1 MKVYRLLWVVTGLAA
16 GSVLANGGPVVA
28 NPSPWFEPNVGQ
40 APGGV
45 RFIARARGYSVA
57 FDGNGSAAYAP
68 GARADGAN
76 PVIWMRFVGARR
88 SPEAAGEGS
97 LPGVTRYY
105 SGAANES
112 GREARHYAAIRYRE
126 VYPGIDLRWR
136 SREEHIEY
144 EFRLAPGVDP
154 KTIRIRFSGGHG
166 VRMDENGDL
175 VVATGSGALRYRRPE
190 AWQAVEGRLT
200 PVQVQFRIESGA
212 VGFATGPYDPG
223 RELIIDPVLLY
234 STYLG
239 GSGYDAACAVA
250 ADAAGNTYVTGSTGS
265 FDFPGSGFA
274 GTVRRTYA
282 VFITKLSA
290 NGSQVLYTVILAST
304 GNDTGRAVALDGSG
318 NVWVAGIAGG
328 AGFPVTS
335 NALYGSFGGA
345 QDAFVARIDSTGHLA
360 YATYLGGSGVDAA
373 MGIAVDTSGA
383 VYVAGYTASVNFPT
397 TYGAPQTSF
406 RGGFSDAFL
415 LKLNS
420 AGTALLYSTLL
431 GGTGTDTAASVAVDA
446 NGDAC
451 IAGSTDSP
459 NLSTNSALQASLAG
473 NNDVLLACLNP
484 SGTAWNFVTYLG
496 GSGPDEAN
504 GIALNSAG
512 DIYLTG
518 DTFSPNFPVTAGAY
532 QKTSRG
538 NYDAFV
544 MKLNPA
550 GSAILFS
557 TYLGGSGSDSGT
569 AIAVDTAGNAWIG
582 GYTASVDFPAT
593 DGSTF
598 HGYYDCFIGQVRADG
613 AALMSASYVGGG
625 GDDRCL
631 GVTLAG
637 VGKIVF
643 VGYTGSPDFPAT
655 SGALQSSPPPG
666 YNAFVVSN
674 QIPVIAPPASA
685 AFVKTDSTAQG
696 TWKGVYGADGSAIAN
711 DSANYP
717 SYAQVALS
725 GQSAATWANSTSD
738 LRALQKY
745 AGADRIASTWWAWS
759 SFNIDVNITDGNMHQ
774 VALYCLDWDYDG
786 RSERIDVLDAVSGN
800 VLDSRA
806 ISGFTTGVYLVWN
819 IGGHIIFRVTL
830 TGPANAVVS
839 GIFFGGAAATGPAS
853 TTFLRS
859 DATTEGAWKTAYG
872 AGGSIVVNDSAHY
885 PGYAQ
890 VAVSGQSAT
899 TWASSTSDLRA
910 LQKYAA
916 ADRIA
921 STWWAWS
928 SFNIDVNITDGN
940 THQVALYCLDW
951 DYDGRSERID
961 VLDAVSG
968 SVLDSR
974 AISGFTNG
982 VYLVWNIGGH
992 VTFRVT
998 LTGPGNAVVSGVF
1011 FGGAAATGGASTTF
1025 LRSDAT
1031 TEGTWKTAYGADGS
1045 IVVND
1050 SAHYPGYAQVAVSG
1064 QSATTWASSTSD
1076 PRALQ
1081 KYAAADRIASTWWA
1095 WSSFNIDVNITD
1107 GNTHQVALYCLD
1119 WDYDGRGER
1128 IDVLDAASGSVL
1140 DSRAISGFTNG
1151 VYLVWNIG
1159 GHVSFRVTLTGPG
1172 NAVVSGVF
1180 FK

>member
-1 MKVYRLLWVVTGLAA
+1 MKLHCLLWVVTGLVA
-16 GSVLANGGPVVA
+16 GDVLANGGPVVA

-45 RFIARARGYSVA
+45 KFIARAKGYSVA
-57 FDGNGSAAYAP
+57 FDGKGSAAYAP
-68 GARADGAN
+68 GGSAGSAD
-76 PVIWMRFVGARR
+76 PVIWMRFLGTRR

-97 LPGVTRYY
+97 LAGVTRYY
-105 SGAANES
+105 SGGANES
-112 GREARHYAAIRYRE
+112 ALEARHYSAIRYRG

-136 SREEHIEY
+136 SREENLEY
-144 EFRLAPGVDP
+144 EFRLAPGANP
-154 KTIRIRFSGGHG
+154 KTIRMRFSGGLG
-166 VRMDENGDL
+166 VRIDKDGDL
-175 VVATGSGALRYRRPE
+175 IVATGSGALGYRRPE

-200 PVQVQFRIESGA
+200 PVKVQFHIESGA

-239 GSGYDAACAVA
+239 GSGYDVACAVA
-250 ADAAGNTYVTGSTGS
+250 GDAAGNIYVTGSTGS
-265 FDFPGSGFA
+265 FDFPRSGFA
-274 GTVRRTYA
+274 GTVRQTYA

-290 NGSQVLYTVILAST
+290 NGSQVLYTDILAST

-655 SGALQSSPPPG
+655 SGAAQSSPPPG

-711 DSANYP
+711 DSTNYP
-717 SYAQVALS
+717 TYAQV
-725 GQSAATWANSTSD
+725 T
-738 LRALQKY
+738 
-745 AGADRIASTWWAWS
+745 
-759 SFNIDVNITDGNMHQ
+759 VN
-774 VALYCLDWDYDG
+774 
-786 RSERIDVLDAVSGN
+786 
-800 VLDSRA
+800 
-806 ISGFTTGVYLVWN
+806 
-819 IGGHIIFRVTL
+819 
-830 TGPANAVVS
+830 
-839 GIFFGGAAATGPAS
+839 
-853 TTFLRS
+853 
-859 DATTEGAWKTAYG
+859 
-872 AGGSIVVNDSAHY
+872 
-885 PGYAQ
+885 AQ
-890 VAVSGQSAT
+890 FAT
-899 TWASSTSDLRA
+899 TWSASTADARA

-916 ADRIA
+916 AARIA
-921 STWWAWS
+921 SQWGAWS

-961 VLDAVSG
+961 VLDASG

-974 AISGFTNG
+974 AVSGFTNG

-998 LTGPGNAVVSGVF
+998 LTGLVNTAVSGLF
-1011 FGGAAATGGASTTF
+1011 FGGASQGGSATAGFVKTDSTTQ
-1025 LRSDAT
+1025 
-1031 TEGTWKTAYGADGS
+1031 GTWKVVYGADGS
-1045 IVVND
+1045 AIAND
-1050 SAHYPGYAQVAVSG
+1050 STNYPAYAQVTVNA
-1064 QSATTWASSTSD
+1064 QFATTWSASTAD
-1076 PRALQ
+1076 ARALQ
-1081 KYAAADRIASTWWA
+1081 KYATGDRIASQWGA
-1095 WSSFNIDVNITD
+1095 WSSFTIDVSITD
-1107 GNTHQVALYCLD
+1107 GKVHQVALYCLD
-1119 WDYDGRGER
+1119 WDQDGRSER
-1128 IDVLDAASGSVL
+1128 IDVLDAASGEVL
-1140 DSRAISGFTNG
+1140 DSRVVSGFTNG
-1151 VYLVWNIG
+1151 VYLLWNIS
-1159 GHVSFRVTLTGPG
+1159 GHITFRVTLTGLV
-1172 NAVVSGVF
+1172 NTAVSGLF